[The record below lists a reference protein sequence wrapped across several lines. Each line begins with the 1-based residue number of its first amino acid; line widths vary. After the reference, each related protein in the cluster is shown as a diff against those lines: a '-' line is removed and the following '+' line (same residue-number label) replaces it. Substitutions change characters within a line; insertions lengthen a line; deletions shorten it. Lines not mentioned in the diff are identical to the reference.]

1 MRRPCVD
8 LDLDLDLASLCVC
21 VCVKRIMATTSF
33 ADQEGMKRRE
43 TDDAMDIDDATATRG
58 LSGEDGSTGDAA
70 TATTTA
76 TTDNDAS
83 REVPKEVPGETL
95 PMRVLDEYEFRDK
108 FDENKAVS
116 VHGSKPSRVLA
127 IGKARK
133 LTDGEHGLPSV
144 VLASELVPQDRP
156 PHALKLMDVRDW
168 TIRYGGEEPEIW
180 LVTQRA
186 WYKLLQ
192 PSARF
197 EKYVT
202 VTLRRARFT
211 NALVRA
217 LAADWNLSLEDGLAL
232 ILSVPVVPHDV
243 PMAVKT
249 PNKAAKLIGNTTPEE
264 QKETALCGKTEE
276 EAKDTGEYKYTHA
289 DIVGDGFFIASQLES
304 MVYSKALRPP
314 GVSVDEEATAPAL
327 LVDLQN
333 WTREKHQLGTMTKA
347 SRLERDRARRERIR
361 AEKAAEIAEAK
372 KPPPVRLE
380 APPPASPILPEY
392 SSVGP
397 RLQAEV
403 LTLWDFAQVFAQVL
417 HIPRCPL
424 ERYAKAFFSDDVSA
438 AEAALL
444 RDFMVA
450 CLRLTE
456 GRTDSVDAE
465 NAKKPPKSA
474 RWWTSPILGLNDVGE
489 LDWQDRANN
498 VIQDYQYG
506 INARVRAEALRAV
519 EKLEKETPVEK
530 LSPENR
536 VALAVAL
543 CAVAMESDLFREYF
557 TEIYE
562 GTRSKRKTG
571 EFHFAPPNPA
581 SEVPKKESDD
591 KNEKVKEERGDDA
604 MEVDGGGVDE
614 KNETDVKEENEEA
627 QDGDA
632 NMEDEEN
639 DDDEE
644 EEEKPPTLREYRRE
658 QYTKW
663 RDEAVERAIIHRG
676 KPYAVDL
683 QGRRYF
689 MLGGLNNGGR
699 LYVETAPEG
708 WLVEDDS
715 PPEIVDGV
723 ERPKQ
728 PIAGPPVED
737 AAFTKELAD
746 VAELSENV
754 SGLVEYASRWGV
766 YEPGPELDALSKWC
780 NAKCESERFI
790 MKLNKLLAQSV
801 EEDADERDDAEDG
814 AEPKLDDETRR
825 GRIQELCSSSGEDGY
840 ANLDGIPSESV
851 NEKELVSRL
860 FSVVKHILHACPWWR
875 TGDQR
880 WVDRFLKVSNL
891 LDIAAQA
898 RSQSLVDLLMLL
910 PAVEGVCDAAGL
922 MDNTLWAEA
931 KPTWLAQIRF
941 YVLGPRSEA
950 ELNGTA
956 PLPQVDDSIPAIH
969 DILLAPE
976 LVEPLQAL
984 NTRRA
989 ANLVNQF
996 LRCLAQDPNRMSQ
1009 GGFQLCTGVAHG
1021 AAGIQTGETVAL
1033 IKRGLAKTYARY
1045 IDRKSRPKSWID
1057 VSTLRPTERC
1067 VVLGTAYRA
1076 GEVFSVRGRD
1086 DERLPPCA
1094 WMMLLLIDPPDVAR
1108 PVASRNRAAP
1118 QEEEEKKHERR
1129 LVIAPL
1135 YAGGDI
1141 ADYVL
1146 PWNKYQDAQND
1157 PWNVGDRIMMQFEGV
1172 ETADESKGLIELDNG
1187 LYYLGRVRSV
1197 RRSTPDNW
1205 ETVMIVFD
1213 SDPDDYMWV
1222 SPWEIV
1228 AAPEKYHDPVHEAPA
1243 PVDPEKLLSPEDLA
1257 LVARCKSVARHL
1269 GWPAGDNKREFDKY
1283 HKKTFGG
1290 VPPQPPIFCRTPLNV
1305 HRVFLEAMHLGGYE
1319 SVTRNKLWKTVART
1333 LGRDLTSQTSA
1344 SFALRKAYEKCLY
1357 PLEKLL
1363 TTDEMAKQ
1371 LGLVADGATMA
1382 DYPGTNASQYVG
1394 YDDDDMDNDAG
1405 RARDSDNDDDEDADD
1420 DDVDIDE
1427 KEDAKDAPDKDDESD
1442 FKISDDD
1449 FDEPSDDDS
1458 DDSDY

>member
-1 MRRPCVD
+1 
-8 LDLDLDLASLCVC
+8 
-21 VCVKRIMATTSF
+21 MATTSF

-58 LSGEDGSTGDAA
+58 PSGEDGSTGDAA
-70 TATTTA
+70 TATATA
-76 TTDNDAS
+76 TADDNAS

-264 QKETALCGKTEE
+264 QKEAALCGKTEE

-347 SRLERDRARRERIR
+347 SRLDRDRARRERIR

-591 KNEKVKEERGDDA
+591 KNEKVKVERGDDA

-632 NMEDEEN
+632 NMEDEKN

-814 AEPKLDDETRR
+814 AEPKLDDETRL

-880 WVDRFLKVSNL
+880 WMDRFLKVSNL
-891 LDIAAQA
+891 LDSAAQA
-898 RSQSLVDLLMLL
+898 QSQSLVDLLMLL

-1108 PVASRNRAAP
+1108 PMASRNRAAP

-1283 HKKTFGG
+1283 HKESFGG

-1405 RARDSDNDDDEDADD
+1405 RARDSDNDDDEDVDD

>member
-1 MRRPCVD
+1 VRPCVD
-8 LDLDLDLASLCVC
+8 LDLDLVLASVS
-21 VCVKRIMATTSF
+21 VKRIMATTSP
-33 ADQEGMKRRE
+33 DGEWMKRQKTHE
-43 TDDAMDIDDATATRG
+43 QTDDAMDIDDATTPTRG
-58 LSGEDGSTGDAA
+58 PSGEDGSTGDAA
-70 TATTTA
+70 AAAAAATA
-76 TTDNDAS
+76 NKS

-168 TIRYGGEEPEIW
+168 TIRYGGDEPEIW

-264 QKETALCGKTEE
+264 QKEAALCGKTEE
-276 EAKDTGEYKYTHA
+276 EAKDTGEYQYTHA

-530 LSPENR
+530 LPPENR

-562 GTRSKRKTG
+562 GTRSKRKAG

-591 KNEKVKEERGDDA
+591 KNEKVKEERVDDA
-604 MEVDGGGVDE
+604 MEVDGGGLDE
-614 KNETDVKEENEEA
+614 KNETDVKEEKEEA
-627 QDGDA
+627 RDGDQ
-632 NMEDEEN
+632 NGEHEEN
-639 DDDEE
+639 DDDENE
-644 EEEKPPTLREYRRE
+644 DEEEKPPTLTEYRRE

-708 WLVEDDS
+708 WLVEDDA

-790 MKLNKLLAQSV
+790 MKLNKLLAQSL
-801 EEDADERDDAEDG
+801 EEDADGRDDVEDG

-825 GRIQELCSSSGEDGY
+825 ERIQELCSSSSEDGY
-840 ANLDGIPSESV
+840 ANLDGIPSDSV

-880 WVDRFLKVSNL
+880 WMDRFLKVSNL
-891 LDIAAQA
+891 LDSAAQA
-898 RSQSLVDLLMLL
+898 QSQSLVDLLMLL

-922 MDNTLWAEA
+922 MDATLWAEA

-1009 GGFQLCTGVAHG
+1009 GGFQLCTGVDHG

-1033 IKRGLAKTYARY
+1033 IKRGLTKTYARY

-1094 WMMLLLIDPPDVAR
+1094 WMMLLLIDPPDVTR
-1108 PVASRNRAAP
+1108 PVASRSRAAS

-1172 ETADESKGLIELDNG
+1172 ETADESKGLIAFDNG

-1283 HKKTFGG
+1283 HKESFGG

-1382 DYPGTNASQYVG
+1382 DYPSTNASQYVG

-1405 RARDSDNDDDEDADD
+1405 RARDSDNDDEDVDDEDD
-1420 DDVDIDE
+1420 DIDE
-1427 KEDAKDAPDKDDESD
+1427 KEDAKDAPDKDEESD

-1449 FDEPSDDDS
+1449 FDEPSDDDDS
-1458 DDSDY
+1458 DSDY

>member
-1 MRRPCVD
+1 
-8 LDLDLDLASLCVC
+8 
-21 VCVKRIMATTSF
+21 MATTSF

-58 LSGEDGSTGDAA
+58 PSGEDGSTGDAA
-70 TATTTA
+70 TATATA
-76 TTDNDAS
+76 TADDNAS

-264 QKETALCGKTEE
+264 QKEAALCGKTEE

-591 KNEKVKEERGDDA
+591 KNEKVKVERGDDA

-814 AEPKLDDETRR
+814 AEPKLDDETRL

-880 WVDRFLKVSNL
+880 WMDRFLKVSNL
-891 LDIAAQA
+891 LDSAAQA
-898 RSQSLVDLLMLL
+898 QSQSLVDLLMLL

-1108 PVASRNRAAP
+1108 PMASRNRAAP

-1283 HKKTFGG
+1283 HKESFGG

-1405 RARDSDNDDDEDADD
+1405 RARDSDNDDDEDVDD

>member
-1 MRRPCVD
+1 
-8 LDLDLDLASLCVC
+8 
-21 VCVKRIMATTSF
+21 MATTSF

-76 TTDNDAS
+76 TTDDDAS

-875 TGDQR
+875 TGDQH
-880 WVDRFLKVSNL
+880 WMDRFLKVSNL
-891 LDIAAQA
+891 LDSAAQA
-898 RSQSLVDLLMLL
+898 QSQSLVDLLMLL

-1108 PVASRNRAAP
+1108 PMASRNRAAP

-1283 HKKTFGG
+1283 HKESFGG